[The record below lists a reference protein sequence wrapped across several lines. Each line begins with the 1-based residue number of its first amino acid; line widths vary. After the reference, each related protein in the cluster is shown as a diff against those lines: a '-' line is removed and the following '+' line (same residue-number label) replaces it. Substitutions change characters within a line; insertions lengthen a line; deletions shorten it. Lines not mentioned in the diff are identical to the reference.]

1 VFHNQNMRSVDL
13 RASATIREEAMR
25 LFAARGVAG
34 VSIRDVAEAAGV
46 SSSLVMH
53 HFKSKDGLK
62 AAVDSRVRATMV
74 DLLDQFGTG
83 AESGGTT
90 ASLAAAMADQLEND
104 PYLPGYLR
112 RLLIDGGPAA
122 QELFRDLFDATAA
135 MLTGL
140 EAAGVVRPSVD
151 APVRAAFLLVNDL
164 AVILLREPVQAVLGV
179 DPLGPVGLDRWSRTL
194 MDTYSRGVFALTPE
208 EEQP

>member
-1 VFHNQNMRSVDL
+1 
-13 RASATIREEAMR
+13 MR
-25 LFAARGVAG
+25 LFAARGASG

-74 DLLDQFGTG
+74 DLLDQFAEG
-83 AESGGTT
+83 AESGGVT
-90 ASLAAAMADQLEND
+90 ASLSAALADQLDND
-104 PYLPGYLR
+104 PHLPGYLR

-135 MLTGL
+135 MLTAL
-140 EAAGVVRPSVD
+140 EAAGVVRPSAD
-151 APVRAAFLLVNDL
+151 TPVRAAFLLVNDL
-164 AVILLREPVQAVLGV
+164 AVILLRDPVQAVLGV

-194 MDTYSRGVFALTPE
+194 IDTYSRGVFALTSE